1 MSEPVIEK
9 VVRALDSFRRAPSK
23 TRWLA
28 RKARAKTTGRKVAQA
43 WEAFAERLPREQ
55 AANKAFDSRFH
66 TDTAD
71 EVALVDAGI
80 SAKQAAMGNG
90 VYRPLWESDFH
101 ATMSAL
107 GIAFDGFTFVDIGSG
122 KGKLLLLA
130 SDYPFSRIVGIEYS
144 PRLHAAAHRNIEVY
158 CSPTQRC
165 GTIEAFQG
173 DALDFRLPD
182 GALVCLLFNSLD
194 PSTTRKFVERQEA
207 SLAFREAP
215 AFLIYAN
222 LRHIAEIDDGFDGLR
237 HLQCLKQ
244 TDKLIVFG
252 NAAAR
257 ALHPSSTD

>member
-9 VVRALDSFRRAPSK
+9 VVRALKSFRRAPSK

-28 RKARAKTTGRKVAQA
+28 RKARARTTRRKTAQA
-43 WEAFAERLPREQ
+43 GAAFVERLPHEQ
-55 AANKAFDSRFH
+55 AANKAFDLRFH

-71 EVALVDAGI
+71 EVALVEAGM
-80 SAKQAAMGNG
+80 SAEQAAMGNG

-101 ATMSAL
+101 ATMAAL

-182 GALVCLLFNSLD
+182 GALVCLLFNALN
-194 PSTTRKFVERQEA
+194 PTTTRKFVERQEA

-215 AFLIYAN
+215 AFFIHAN

-257 ALHPSSTD
+257 ALHRSSTD

>member
-1 MSEPVIEK
+1 VIGK
-9 VVRALDSFRRAPSK
+9 IVRALKSFRHAPSK

-28 RKARAKTTGRKVAQA
+28 RKAHARRTRRKTAQG
-43 WEAFAERLPREQ
+43 WEAFAERLPHEQ
-55 AANKAFDSRFH
+55 AANKAFDLRFH

-71 EVALVDAGI
+71 EMALVDAGI
-80 SAKQAAMGNG
+80 SAEQAAMGNG
-90 VYRPLWESDFH
+90 VYRPFWESDFH

-107 GIAFDGFTFVDIGSG
+107 GIAFDGFTCVDIGSG

-144 PRLHAAAHRNIEVY
+144 PRLHASALRNIEVY
-158 CSPTQRC
+158 DSPAQRC

-182 GALVCLLFNSLD
+182 GALVCLLFNALD

-222 LRHIAEIDDGFDGLR
+222 LRHVAEIDDGFDGLR

-257 ALHPSSTD
+257 ALHRSSAD